1 VALNPDPAADTVV
14 LEKGPLVPVP
24 DFSGLAARPVA
35 DQCQAAGL
43 DLAVSGSG
51 LAVQQYP
58 AAGSRVPTGTRV
70 WVRLAR

>member
-1 VALNPDPAADTVV
+1 VS
-14 LEKGPLVPVP
+14 VP

-51 LAVQQYP
+51 LVVQQYP
-58 AAGSRVPTGTRV
+58 TAGSRVPAGTRV